1 MNLLLQRMADRMGPG
16 VGRALSRLLGGHM
29 ASHAL
34 RLLSSLVL
42 TRLLLPEAFGL
53 MSVVQ
58 TLLFALALLSDIGLS
73 QAVVMQHAR
82 MPAGFMGTVRS
93 LQLLRGLL
101 LALVLLALSAL
112 LYPLQQ
118 SWPQALSGVFAD
130 PRLPP
135 FVLAVC
141 LMPLIQ
147 ALEPVDLHM
156 ALARMQTGLLARVEL
171 SGQLAGLLVS
181 ALVAWATASPWALI
195 VGAYASAMTRCLTAH
210 RLCASQSTPLHWQP
224 EHLRHIWQS
233 GRWILLSSL
242 LGLLASQSDKLIAAA
257 YLPAEQMGFMA
268 IALALLMAPQGL
280 LSAINAQM
288 VLPTLAARN
297 DDKTDKTDDA
307 ARATLQR
314 IQRLMDL
321 GLGLLA
327 GLLFMLGPLLVV
339 WLYGSAYAHAG
350 QLFGW
355 LSLGLLGM
363 RYQALE
369 QWMITRGHS
378 HWVTLNNA
386 LRTLTLWLG
395 MPWAYQHFG
404 AQAIVWVMVA
414 AQYVPWL
421 TVWIYQFNTRTW
433 SLRQAWHWPLA
444 LGTGALAGWA
454 LRSLL

>member
-1 MNLLLQRMADRMGPG
+1 MNWLQRTSARIGQG
-16 VGRALSRLLGGHM
+16 AGRSLSRLLGGHM

-34 RLLSSLVL
+34 RLLSSLLL

-73 QAVVMQHAR
+73 QSVVMQHAR
-82 MPAGFMGTVRS
+82 MPEGFMGTVRC
-93 LQLLRGLL
+93 LQLLRGAI
-101 LALVLLALSAL
+101 LALAL
-112 LYPLQQ
+112 LGLAALLEPLQHQPQ
-118 SWPQALSGVFAD
+118 SWLSGVFAD
-130 PRLPP
+130 PRLPQ

-141 LMPLIQ
+141 LLPLIQ
-147 ALEPVDLHM
+147 AHEPVDLHR
-156 ALARMQTGLLARVEL
+156 ALARMRTGLLARVEL

-181 ALVAWATASPWALI
+181 VLAAWASASPWALI
-195 VGAYASAMTRCLTAH
+195 VGAYASALTRCLAAH
-210 RLCASQSTPLHWQP
+210 RLCRPRPVPLHWQAA
-224 EHLRHIWQS
+224 HVRQIWQG

-257 YLPAEQMGFMA
+257 YLPAQPMGYLA
-268 IALALLMAPQGL
+268 VALALLMAPQGL

-288 VLPTLAARN
+288 VLPMLAAR
-297 DDKTDKTDDA
+297 TDDA
-307 ARATLQR
+307 AHLAMQR
-314 IQRLMDL
+314 IQSLMDL

-327 GLLFMLGPLLVV
+327 GLLLSLGPLLVV
-339 WLYGSAYAHAG
+339 WLYSTTYAPAG

-363 RYQALE
+363 RYQSLE

-386 LRTLTLWLG
+386 LRTLMLWLG
-395 MPWAYQHFG
+395 MPWAHHHFG

-414 AQYVPWL
+414 AQFAPWL
-421 TVWIYQFNTRTW
+421 TVWIYQIRARTW
-433 SLRQAWHWPLA
+433 SMRRAWQWPLA
-444 LGTGALAGWA
+444 LGAGTLAGWA
-454 LRSLL
+454 VRQLLQWLTA